1 MFLRAR
7 WGRTAESIY
16 GVKLLNRY
24 FQQEISNLKELGAAF
39 SQAHPAIAPMLSGPS
54 ADPDVERLLEGVAF
68 LTALLRQ
75 KLDDD
80 FPEIIHELVHL
91 IWPHYLRPV
100 PSATIIEFTPKSTL
114 KQSHKIRAGVH
125 IASVPVDGTPCIFQ
139 TCYDVD
145 VHPIKLVDAFF
156 KETPGRPSAISVQVE
171 FQGPQLSDWHP
182 GHLRFHLA
190 GDFSNAADLY
200 FLLSNNLRQIIITPL
215 ENGESI
221 ILSPDDLSP
230 VGFSNDESLFP
241 YPSNSFPGYRILQ
254 EYFVLP
260 SKFLFLDLSGWDR
273 WKNRG
278 DGNTFEIKFEFGDLP
293 FLPPKINK
301 SSFSFSASPAINIFD
316 NEADPIRLD
325 HRKTDYLV
333 RPSGQNTRHYQ
344 VYSVEKV
351 AGFVQGTA
359 KEKNYIPFDMF
370 SSDSSSGSV
379 YYTRL
384 RHSPVHSGLDVYL
397 SFAYPSGTEL
407 QKTEIISTKIQCT
420 NANLPEGLQMGDIS
434 QPTSTSPEL
443 VTFKNIT
450 QPTNNILPPLGKNL
464 LWRLL
469 SHLSLNYLSLSSAQ
483 NLKAILELY
492 IFEETRD
499 KTAVIANRKRI
510 SGIERVETKGSD
522 RLVSSVM
529 MRGQDIA
536 MNVRQDHFIGPG
548 DLYLFGSIMDHFL
561 GNYASINTYTR
572 LTITET
578 VKGDVYQWPARLGAH
593 PLI

>member
-1 MFLRAR
+1 M
-7 WGRTAESIY
+7 
-16 GVKLLNRY
+16 LNRY
-24 FQQEISNLKELGAAF
+24 FQQEISNLKELGAEF

-75 KLDDD
+75 KLDDE

-100 PSATIIEFTPKSTL
+100 PSTTIIEFTPKPTL
-114 KQSHKIRAGVH
+114 KQSLQIPAGVH
-125 IASVPVDGTPCIFQ
+125 IASVPVDGTPCLFQ

-145 VHPIKLVDAFF
+145 VHPIKLLDASF
-156 KETPGRPSAISVQVE
+156 KEKPGRPPVISIQME
-171 FQGPQLSDWHP
+171 LQGPQLSAWDL
-182 GHLRFHLA
+182 GHLRLYLA

-200 FLLSNNLRQIIITPL
+200 SLLSKNLRQIIISPIDD
-215 ENGESI
+215 GESV
-221 ILSPDDLSP
+221 ILSSDDLRP
-230 VGFSNDESLFP
+230 VGFSNNESLFP
-241 YPSNSFPGYRILQ
+241 YPPNSFPGYRILQ

-260 SKFLFLDLSGWDR
+260 SKFLFLDLFGWDR

-278 DGNTFEIKFEFGDLP
+278 DGNRFEIQFEFGDLP
-293 FLPPKINK
+293 FLPSKINK
-301 SSFSFSASPAINIFD
+301 FSFLLSASPAINIFG

-333 RPSGQNTRHYQ
+333 RPSGQNTLHYQ

-359 KEKNYIPFDMF
+359 KEKIYTSFDMF
-370 SSDSSSGSV
+370 SSGHSSNPV

-384 RHSPVHSGLDVYL
+384 RHSPVHPGLDVYL
-397 SFAYPSGTEL
+397 SFAYPSGAEL

-420 NANLPEGLQMGDIS
+420 NANLPEGLQVGDIS

-443 VTFKNIT
+443 VTFKNISP
-450 QPTNNILPPLGKNL
+450 PTNNILPPLGKNL

-469 SHLSLNYLSLSSAQ
+469 SHLSLNYLSLSNEQ
-483 NLKAILELY
+483 NLKAILDLY

-499 KTAVIANRKRI
+499 KTAFIANRKRI
-510 SGIERVETKGSD
+510 SGIEKVETKGSD
-522 RLVSSVM
+522 RLVSSII
-529 MRGQDIA
+529 MRGQDIV
-536 MNVRQDHFIGPG
+536 MKVRQDHFTGPG

-572 LTITET
+572 LSITET
-578 VKGDVYQWPARLGAH
+578 VKGDVYQWPARLGVH